1 MKNHDLV
8 DCFTLHKVR
17 YELRRAEEGLHYAW
31 ICLDNPEELNAYTAD
46 MLKSI
51 ALALRR
57 ASCDR
62 SVVAIVL
69 TGAGDRAFSSGGNTR
84 EYAECYVGRPEE
96 YRQYLRLFGDV
107 VTGILEADKPV
118 VCRVNGLRVGG
129 GQEIGMACDFSLA
142 QDLAR
147 FGQAG
152 PRHGSAPDGG
162 ATDFLHLYV
171 GIERAMQSCVLCETW
186 SAHKA
191 WRLGLLTEIV
201 PALRVDGTL
210 VPSPLCVTDRWQD
223 YGEWKQG
230 AERTEGEAVIARG
243 RVDLGPL
250 DEAVERLCAKLVGVF
265 PGCAMKTIGSLRKKK
280 LEHWR
285 RNWDSNREWLALNM
299 MTEARAGFRAFHEGA
314 KGHREVDFV
323 RLRRLLAE
331 GRAWD
336 DDLLREILPRSG

>member
-1 MKNHDLV
+1 MDMA
-8 DCFTLHKVR
+8 R
-17 YELRRAEEGLHYAW
+17 Q
-31 ICLDNPEELNAYTAD
+31 PEERNAYTAD
-46 MLKSI
+46 MRKSI
-51 ALALRR
+51 PLALRGG
-57 ASCDR
+57 SGDR

-171 GIERAMQSCVLCETW
+171 GIERAMRVRAVRNGARTRRGGCTDRDRS
-186 SAHKA
+186 
-191 WRLGLLTEIV
+191 
-201 PALRVDGTL
+201 ALRVDGRRAE
-210 VPSPLCVTDRWQD
+210 PLCVTERWQD
-223 YGEWKQG
+223 RRVEAGRQ
-230 AERTEGEAVIARG
+230 RTEGEAVIARG
-243 RVDLGPL
+243 RVDLNPL
-250 DEAVERLCAKLVGVF
+250 DEAVERLCAARRRVS
-265 PGCAMKTIGSLRKKK
+265 GCAMKTIGSLRKS
-280 LEHWR
+280 L
-285 RNWDSNREWLALNM
+285 STGAATGTQNREWLALNM
-299 MTEARAGFRAFHEGA
+299 MTEARRLPRVPRGGEGTPR
-314 KGHREVDFV
+314 GRSGCG
-323 RLRRLLAE
+323 LLAE
-331 GRAWD
+331 DGRGTTISCA
-336 DDLLREILPRSG
+336 RSPRSG